1 MSRCYLNKSQFIC
14 HIKRW
19 RLSWQVTLADNSADH
34 FCTGCHVTG
43 VYSVSASA
51 GKITSQFQEKYE
63 ILLCLTLQNSLS
75 DSWCL
80 TSISGRVQCHTPAGR
95 QGGTLRGFNEPSTFI
110 YGSTNSQLTIK
121 GHRQLF
127 YGLDFQRRC
136 LGVKC
141 LQLSALHWRFIYS
154 NCLAGIANIELRRL
168 MSPGSHSL
176 SW

>member
-1 MSRCYLNKSQFIC
+1 MAGYSGWQLGRSFL
-14 HIKRW
+14 H
-19 RLSWQVTLADNSADH
+19 RLSCHGCIFCIGLCRQNYQPVSRKNTKFCCVLLYKIHFLIPDVSPQYLA
-34 FCTGCHVTG
+34 
-43 VYSVSASA
+43 VYSVTHQLA
-51 GKITSQFQEKYE
+51 GK
-63 ILLCLTLQNSLS
+63 
-75 DSWCL
+75 
-80 TSISGRVQCHTPAGR
+80 A
-95 QGGTLRGFNEPSTFI
+95 GTLRAFNEPSTFI

-127 YGLDFQRRC
+127 YGLDCQRRC

-154 NCLAGIANIELRRL
+154 NCLAGIENIELRRL